1 MDMDAMRPDLS
12 SKVPGLSEGGD
23 DGDGGLGDDPL
34 LLHLPEHPPAH
45 RSQSEL
51 AIRSRDPQQPMAS
64 WPEQRAVVLDE
75 AGDAGGGVGGAGAG
89 AVQLVVLDHTRQ
101 LLSTGRKYAF
111 TKT

>member
-1 MDMDAMRPDLS
+1 M
-12 SKVPGLSEGGD
+12 VPGLSEGGD

-45 RSQSEL
+45 RTQSEL
-51 AIRSRDPQQPMAS
+51 AIRSRDPRQPMAS
-64 WPEQRAVVLDE
+64 WPEQRPVVLDE